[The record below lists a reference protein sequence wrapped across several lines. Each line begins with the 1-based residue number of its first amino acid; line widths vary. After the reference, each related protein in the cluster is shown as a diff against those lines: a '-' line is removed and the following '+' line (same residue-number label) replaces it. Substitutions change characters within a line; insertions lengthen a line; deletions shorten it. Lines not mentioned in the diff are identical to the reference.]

1 MYPYSVLFGL
11 DLYTIFL
18 CVGIISAL
26 VTFRVF
32 SDRQKMYWKLQN
44 FAILVG
50 VASIVC
56 GYGSAVLFQGLY
68 NFLADTSKGFVLNNS
83 TGSTFYGGLIGGVA
97 CFLLFYFTVGAFIF
111 KDKIHVKKFFDIA
124 NIAAASIS
132 VAHACGRLGCLMAGC
147 CHGAETNAWYGV
159 YFVYYKIK
167 AVPIQ
172 LFEAIFLFALFA
184 LFCYRIAKKKS
195 YNLPLYMALYGVWRF
210 TVEFFR
216 ADDRGATIVS
226 FLSPSQLIA
235 LLMVLGSIGLF
246 FGERYVQS
254 KLRLADSDNAKED
267 AREETIEN
275 IVEEEK
281 DDED

>member
-1 MYPYSVLFGL
+1 MYPYSVFLGL

-18 CVGIISAL
+18 CVGIIAAL
-26 VTFRVF
+26 VTFRFF

-44 FAILVG
+44 FAIFVG

-68 NFLADTSKGFVLNNS
+68 NFLADTSKGFVLNNN

-97 CFLLFYFTVGAFIF
+97 CFLLFYFSIGPFIF
-111 KDKIHVKKFFDIA
+111 KDKLHINKFFDIA

-147 CHGAETNAWYGV
+147 CHGAETDAWYGV

-184 LFCYRIAKKKS
+184 LFCYRIVKKKS
-195 YNLPLYMALYGVWRF
+195 CNLPLYMSLYGIWRF
-210 TVEFFR
+210 SVEFFR
-216 ADDRGATIVS
+216 ADDRGATVVS
-226 FLSPSQLIA
+226 FLTPSQLIA
-235 LLMVLGSIGLF
+235 VLMVLGAIGLF
-246 FGERYVQS
+246 FGERYIEKKLSLTDFANS
-254 KLRLADSDNAKED
+254 KLDKK
-267 AREETIEN
+267 EN
-275 IVEEEK
+275 INEDK
-281 DDED
+281 NDEN